1 MEFRPANLNVI
12 HFIQI
17 TAKFLTEH
25 SDGLMN
31 GHTSSPFRTCLRF
44 AGSHPAEAIKIRSTP
59 SFGGEVKPE
68 APCHKIFRH
77 EKYHLQV

>member
-12 HFIQI
+12 QFIQI
-17 TAKFLTEH
+17 TAKFLTAH

-44 AGSHPAEAIKIRSTP
+44 EGSHPAEAI
-59 SFGGEVKPE
+59 
-68 APCHKIFRH
+68 
-77 EKYHLQV
+77 